1 MKMSKEEFQMAMGTE
16 WFVRV
21 TNPRGL
27 DGNVDD
33 IFAGYRD

>member
-1 MKMSKEEFQMAMGTE
+1 MGTE

-27 DGNVDD
+27 DGNVADL
-33 IFAGYRD
+33 FAGYRD